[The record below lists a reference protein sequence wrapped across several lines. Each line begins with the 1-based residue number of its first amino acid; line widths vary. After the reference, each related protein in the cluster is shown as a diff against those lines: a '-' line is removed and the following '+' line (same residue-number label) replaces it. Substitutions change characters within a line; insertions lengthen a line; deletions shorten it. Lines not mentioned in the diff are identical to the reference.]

1 MRLWA
6 GARPI
11 TRTWEA
17 DGARLILA
25 EAAREKSFP
34 GDDAVATRRVLL
46 GSGEPEELGVLVAE
60 HAVHYPG
67 NMISVPRGT
76 MGSRATNALV
86 NEGVF
91 VQEWSP
97 WVFMWCAPGWPLGK
111 PVAEPPL
118 CPGVTVER
126 VDISDPEGEVA
137 QTLKRAFPTASTWPG
152 EELLAAWFV
161 ARETGEVDARTAIVR
176 NWERRETNDAVSS
189 GTGRGGDGET
199 GGTGRGGD
207 GERGGTGRGG
217 DGESGGTGRGGD
229 SGTAGHAQT
238 LGVVAVELGERGRA
252 PLLCSLAVV
261 PEARRRGIGARL
273 LVEATHE
280 ALRLSYD
287 SAHPGVAT
295 LGAYADGEATIA
307 MYERLGYVKER
318 VVESYR
324 VAAHS

>member
-1 MRLWA
+1 MFVRLWA

-176 NWERRETNDAVSS
+176 NGERRGTNDAVSS
-189 GTGRGGDGET
+189 
-199 GGTGRGGD
+199 
-207 GERGGTGRGG
+207 GTGRGG